1 MLAIYILMFH
11 PSLVGKHGADVRFV
25 SLLHLVSSIFVLLT
39 QDLVI
44 FGAIISINV
53 KEGILIT
60 LY

>member
-1 MLAIYILMFH
+1 MFH

-39 QDLVI
+39 QELVI